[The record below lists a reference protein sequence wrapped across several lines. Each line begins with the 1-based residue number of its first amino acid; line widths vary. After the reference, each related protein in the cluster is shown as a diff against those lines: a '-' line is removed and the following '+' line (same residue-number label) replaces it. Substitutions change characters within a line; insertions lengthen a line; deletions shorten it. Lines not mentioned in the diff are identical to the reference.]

1 MPERIRPIQNPSSI
15 INEIPPP
22 VVSQIDVPFTR
33 TFTPTPPVVRGIKPP
48 VVRVPNPTIE
58 YPQIEI
64 TRPVPRP
71 PKEEQKEE
79 EEAAPVPPSQ
89 EDQTTPTDTRE
100 LPDTPS
106 PPQVPT
112 QTPQMP
118 TVEVGGLE
126 IPLPEPEPLV
136 AAGSLAVVTTVVTL
150 GATIAVNQAKQALEP
165 FLRRALSG
173 GKKKK
178 IKVKKVTPVL
188 HFIPND
194 DGTTDL
200 LEYSQ
205 KGMKVLESSIE
216 KLEQYLRD
224 QVEIDALWEYDNKII
239 IDEELS
245 KQLTKE
251 GQKRFKKYLVSP
263 KVVAKKLGAK
273 FVI

>member
-1 MPERIRPIQNPSSI
+1 MPERIKPIQNHSSVI
-15 INEIPPP
+15 SEIPPP
-22 VVSQIDVPFTR
+22 VISQIDVPFTR
-33 TFTPTPPVVRGIKPP
+33 TTTPTPPVVRGIRPP
-48 VVRVPNPTIE
+48 VVRVPNPTIQ
-58 YPQIEI
+58 YPQVQI
-64 TRPVPRP
+64 TRPAPTVPKDEEGTP
-71 PKEEQKEE
+71 PI
-79 EEAAPVPPSQ
+79 
-89 EDQTTPTDTRE
+89 TTPPPQKDQEEPPNTRD
-100 LPDTPS
+100 LPDTP
-106 PPQVPT
+106 QVTT
-112 QTPQMP
+112 QTPEVPSQGL
-118 TVEVGGLE
+118 TIDVGGVEV
-126 IPLPEPEPLV
+126 PLPEPGPLV

-150 GATIAVNQAKQALEP
+150 GATIGVNQAKQALEP
-165 FLRRALSG
+165 LLKRALAG

-188 HFIPND
+188 HFIPNS

-205 KGMKVLESSIE
+205 KGTKVLESSIE

-263 KVVAKKLGAK
+263 KVVAKKLGSK
-273 FVI
+273 FAI